1 VTEAVRS
8 AVRSGLFL
16 QVGMLARRSVVRTLR
31 QPAMVVPSIVF
42 PLMLLSIN
50 SSGLDSTT
58 QIPGFPTDSYFE
70 FALAIAFVQGALFS
84 ANSAG
89 TNVASDIESGF
100 LNRLALTPLRRVALM
115 MGQLSGILALGLIQA
130 LTFLGVGLVF
140 GAGIAAGVGGATVIV
155 LLSLTISLAF
165 GCIGAFVA
173 LRSGTGEAVQGVFP
187 LFFAALFLSSM
198 ALPRNLIEI
207 GWFQTVA
214 TYNPVSY
221 MLEGIR
227 SLVITGWDG
236 EALALGFAC
245 AGGLALLALAAASSA
260 LRTRM
265 VRT

>member
-1 VTEAVRS
+1 VRR
-8 AVRSGLFL
+8 AGLL
-16 QVGMLARRSVVRTLR
+16 VQVGVLARRSVVRTLR
-31 QPAMVVPSIVF
+31 QPAMVVPSLVF
-42 PLMLLSIN
+42 PLILLAIN
-50 SSGLDSTT
+50 SGGLDSATRL
-58 QIPGFPTDSYFE
+58 PGFPTDSYFQ
-70 FALAIAFVQGALFS
+70 FALAIPFVQGALFS

-89 TNVASDIESGF
+89 TNVANDIESGF

-115 MGQLSGILALGLIQA
+115 MGQLAGILALGLIQA
-130 LTFLGVGLVF
+130 VTFVIVGVAF
-140 GAGIAAGVGGATVIV
+140 GSGIAAGVSGALVIV
-155 LLSLTISLAF
+155 ALSLVISLAF

-198 ALPRNLIEI
+198 SLPRNLIETD
-207 GWFQTVA
+207 WFRTVA

-221 MLEGIR
+221 MLEAIR
-227 SLVITGWDG
+227 SLIIVGWDP

-245 AGGLALLALAAASSA
+245 AGGLALIALIAASSA

>member
-1 VTEAVRS
+1 VRRSTLAV
-8 AVRSGLFL
+8 

-31 QPAMVVPSIVF
+31 QPLMVVPSLFF
-42 PLMLLSIN
+42 PLLLLSIN
-50 SSGLDSTT
+50 SSGLDSATRL
-58 QIPGFPTDSYFE
+58 PGFPTDSYFQ
-70 FALAIAFVQGALFS
+70 FALAIPFIQGALFS

-89 TNVASDIESGF
+89 TNVANDIESGF
-100 LNRLALTPLRRVALM
+100 LNRLSLTPLRRVSLM
-115 MGQLSGILALGLIQA
+115 MGQLAGILALGLIQA
-130 LTFLGVGLVF
+130 VTFVIIGVAF
-140 GAGIAAGVGGATVIV
+140 GSGIKAGVSGALVIV
-155 LLSLTISLAF
+155 ALSLVISLAF

-198 ALPRNLIEI
+198 SLPRNLIETD
-207 GWFQTVA
+207 WFRTVA

-221 MLEGIR
+221 MLEAIR
-227 SLVITGWDG
+227 SLVIDGWDG

-245 AGGLALLALAAASSA
+245 AGGLAAIALFAASSA

>member
-1 VTEAVRS
+1 MTKVRS
-8 AVRSGLFL
+8 AAKSGLFL

-31 QPAMVVPSIVF
+31 QPAMVVPAIIF
-42 PLMLLSIN
+42 PLLLLSIN
-50 SSGLDSTT
+50 SSGLDSATKL
-58 QIPGFPTDSYFE
+58 PGFPTDSYFE

-89 TNVASDIESGF
+89 TNMANDIETGF

-115 MGQLSGILALGLIQA
+115 MGQLAGILALGTIQA
-130 LTFLGVGLVF
+130 LTFLGVAVVF
-140 GAGIAAGVGGATVIV
+140 GAGIAAGVGGAVVIV
-155 LLSLTISLAF
+155 VLSLLISLAF
-165 GCIGAFVA
+165 GCIGAFAA
-173 LRSGTGEAVQGVFP
+173 LRSGSGEAVQGVFP

-198 ALPRNLIEI
+198 AMPRDLIENQ
-207 GWFQTVA
+207 WFQTVA
-214 TYNPVSY
+214 DWNPVSY

-236 EALALGFAC
+236 QALALGFAC
-245 AGGLALLALAAASSA
+245 AGGVALIALAAAGSA

>member
-1 VTEAVRS
+1 VRRSTFAV
-8 AVRSGLFL
+8 

-31 QPAMVVPSIVF
+31 QPAMVVPSLVF

-50 SSGLDSTT
+50 SSGLDSATAL
-58 QIPGFPTDSYFE
+58 PGFPTDSYFQ

-89 TNVASDIESGF
+89 TNVANDIETGF
-100 LNRLALTPLRRVALM
+100 LNRLSLTPLRKVALM
-115 MGQLSGILALGLIQA
+115 LGQLAGIVALGLIQA
-130 LTFLGVGLVF
+130 VTFVLVGVAF
-140 GAGIAAGVGGATVIV
+140 GDGIAAGFGGALVIV
-155 LLSLTISLAF
+155 GLSLVISLAF

-173 LRSGTGEAVQGVFP
+173 LRSGSGEAVQGVFP

-198 ALPRNLIEI
+198 SLPRNLIETD
-207 GWFQTVA
+207 WFRTVA
-214 TYNPVSY
+214 DWNPVSY

-227 SLVITGWDG
+227 SLVIEGWNG

-245 AGGLALLALAAASSA
+245 AGGLALIALVAAASA

-265 VRT
+265 ART

>member
-1 VTEAVRS
+1 MKS
-8 AVRSGLFL
+8 DLFL

-58 QIPGFPTDSYFE
+58 QIPGFPTNSYFE

-89 TNVASDIESGF
+89 TNVANDIESGF
-100 LNRLALTPLRRVALM
+100 LNRLSLTPLRRIALM

-130 LTFLGVGLVF
+130 LTFLGVGVLF
-140 GAGIAAGVGGATVIV
+140 GAGIEAGVAGAAVIV

-173 LRSGTGEAVQGVFP
+173 LRTGTGEAVQGVFP

-198 ALPRNLIEI
+198 ALPRDLIEI

-245 AGGLALLALAAASSA
+245 AGGLALVALAAASSA

>member
-1 VTEAVRS
+1 VTAAVRA
-8 AVRSGLFL
+8 AVGGDLLL
-16 QVGMLARRSVVRTLR
+16 QVGSLAWRSIVRTLR
-31 QPAMVVPSIVF
+31 QPAMVVPAIVF
-42 PLMLLSIN
+42 PLLLLSIN
-50 SSGLDSTT
+50 SSGLDVATA
-58 QIPGFPTDSYFE
+58 IPGFPADSYFQ

-100 LNRLALTPLRRVALM
+100 LNRLSLTPLRRLALM
-115 MGQLSGILALGLIQA
+115 MGQLAGILALGLIQA
-130 LTFLGVGLVF
+130 LTFLGVGVTF
-140 GAGIAAGVGGATVIV
+140 GSGIEAGVAGAAVIV
-155 LLSLTISLAF
+155 VLSLTISLGF

-173 LRSGTGEAVQGVFP
+173 LRSGSGEAVQGVFP

-207 GWFQTVA
+207 DWFRTVA

-227 SLVITGWDG
+227 SLVITGWDA

-245 AGGLALLALAAASSA
+245 AGGVALVALAAASSA

>member
-1 VTEAVRS
+1 MS
-8 AVRSGLFL
+8 HSGLAV

-31 QPAMVVPSIVF
+31 QPAMVVPSLFF
-42 PLMLLSIN
+42 PLLLLSIN
-50 SSGLDSTT
+50 SSGLDSATRL
-58 QIPGFPTDSYFE
+58 PGFPTDHYFQ
-70 FALAIAFVQGALFS
+70 FALAIPFVQGALFS

-100 LNRLALTPLRRVALM
+100 LNRLALTPLRRIALM
-115 MGQLSGILALGLIQA
+115 LGQLAGIIALGMIQA
-130 LTFLGVGLVF
+130 VTFVVVGVAF
-140 GAGIAAGVGGATVIV
+140 GSGIAAGVAGALVIV
-155 LLSLTISLAF
+155 ALSLTISLAF

-198 ALPRNLIEI
+198 SLPRNLIQTD
-207 GWFQTVA
+207 WFRTVA

-221 MLEGIR
+221 MLEAIR
-227 SLVITGWDG
+227 SLVIIGWDP

-245 AGGLALLALAAASSA
+245 AGGLAAIALFACSRA

>member
-1 VTEAVRS
+1 VTGVA
-8 AVRSGLFL
+8 RSGMPR
-16 QVGMLARRSVVRTLR
+16 QVAMLGRRSVIRTLR
-31 QPAMVVPSIVF
+31 QPAMVVPSLVF
-42 PLMLLSIN
+42 PLLLLSIN
-50 SSGLDSTT
+50 SSGLESTT
-58 QIPGFPTDSYFE
+58 RLPGFPTSSYFE

-84 ANSAG
+84 ASSAG
-89 TNVASDIESGF
+89 TNVANDIESGF
-100 LNRLALTPLRRVALM
+100 LNRLSLTPLRRMALM
-115 MGQLSGILALGLIQA
+115 MGQLAGILALGLIQA
-130 LTFLGVGLVF
+130 LTFVLVGVAF
-140 GAGIAAGVGGATVIV
+140 GAGIEAGFAGALVIV
-155 LLSLTISLAF
+155 AMSLVITLAF

-173 LRSGTGEAVQGVFP
+173 LRTGSGEAVQGVFP

-198 ALPRNLIEI
+198 ALPRDLIEI
-207 GWFQTVA
+207 NWFQTVA

-245 AGGLALLALAAASSA
+245 AGGVALIALVAASSA